1 MGAFPGSLSEGAAE
15 RSEAEGVYPDARNRS
30 KISEPIKTVRKP
42 SARWNHRTTLP
53 QRGSRE
59 GLHHSTGYSLKSQV
73 SGDFHRP
80 YATLMI
86 LAYTIHRTTLPQSA
100 LRADSSLREGAGN
113 GPYHS
118 TYRPGT
124 PTLAGDFHRPYEGSE
139 CFTFL
144 HSSDDTPSVSL
155 SLDSSLREGAG
166 EGCVPLNR
174 PPGNPNVGGRFSSPL
189 RRAGGIQPAAREPQ
203 RWRAIFIAPTKG
215 CAIQPTMVPM
225 AQVRDRRRG
234 WWSR

>member
-1 MGAFPGSLSEGAAE
+1 MVQPFPAPSLRELSSECE
-15 RSEAEGVYPDARNRS
+15 TEGVYPDARNRS
-30 KISEPIKTVRKP
+30 KISEPIKTARKP

-59 GLHHSTGYSLKSQV
+59 GLHHSSGYSLKSQV

-100 LRADSSLREGAGN
+100 LAGCQLPQRGSRERAVPFNVPPGN
-113 GPYHS
+113 
-118 TYRPGT
+118 RNV
-124 PTLAGDFHRPYEGSE
+124 AGDFHRPYEGRVA
-139 CFTFL
+139 FN
-144 HSSDDTPSVSL
+144 P
-155 SLDSSLREGAG
+155 
-166 EGCVPLNR
+166 PLGNR
-174 PPGNPNVGGRFSSPL
+174 NVGGRFSSPL
-189 RRAGGIQPAAREPQ
+189 R
-203 RWRAIFIAPTKG
+203 KG
-215 CAIQPTMVPM
+215 CAIQPSTFPM